1 MIEKLLKEPFWT
13 AETNGRFFEALKD
26 YFNEDKCEIVV
37 NVATELMKRG
47 DNENLTAAE
56 TILIYATQHY
66 FDVSDSNYKAKV
78 YYCLGQLYE
87 LYKENFVKAYTCYEK
102 YTLNNT
108 INEGNHSVMLK
119 SLILRDDFTYSDELE
134 KEWRYALGEPN
145 LGLMND
151 RIYEHIGSLI
161 VALKEGNEEYA
172 QKLVKLLKAIV
183 KHDEMFYLDIIFR
196 KDAVTDTLKVP
207 KKVVRYVKNL

>member
-1 MIEKLLKEPFWT
+1 MIMDLLKEPFWS
-13 AETNGRFFEALKD
+13 AETNGRFFEALND
-26 YFNEDKCEIVV
+26 YFNEDKCEITVQF
-37 NVATELMKRG
+37 ATELMKRG
-47 DNENLTAAE
+47 DNMNITSAE

-87 LYKENFVKAYTCYEK
+87 LYRENFVKAYTYYEK

-119 SLILRDDFTYSDELE
+119 AIILRDDFTYSDELE
-134 KEWRYALGEPN
+134 KEWRYALGETN

-151 RIYEHIGSLI
+151 RIYEYIGSLI
-161 VALKEGNEEYA
+161 VANKEGNTDYA
-172 QKLVKLLKAIV
+172 QQLVKRLKAIV
-183 KHDEMFYLDIIFR
+183 KHDEMFYLDLIFR
-196 KDAVTDTLKVP
+196 KDTVPDSLIVPGKVI
-207 KKVVRYVKNL
+207 RYIKSL